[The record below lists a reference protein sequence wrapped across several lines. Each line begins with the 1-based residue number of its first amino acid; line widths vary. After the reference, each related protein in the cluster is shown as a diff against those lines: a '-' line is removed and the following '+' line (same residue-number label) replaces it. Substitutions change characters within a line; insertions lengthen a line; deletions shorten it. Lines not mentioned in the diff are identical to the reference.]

1 MDKKTNIIFAIETSC
16 DDTALA
22 IIANHKIIANEV
34 LTFNDDHKKYGG
46 IIPELAARNHEKH
59 LNDLGK
65 KILNQLNLK

>member
-34 LTFNDDHKKYGG
+34 LTFNDDHRMKF
-46 IIPELAARNHEKH
+46 
-59 LNDLGK
+59 
-65 KILNQLNLK
+65 Q